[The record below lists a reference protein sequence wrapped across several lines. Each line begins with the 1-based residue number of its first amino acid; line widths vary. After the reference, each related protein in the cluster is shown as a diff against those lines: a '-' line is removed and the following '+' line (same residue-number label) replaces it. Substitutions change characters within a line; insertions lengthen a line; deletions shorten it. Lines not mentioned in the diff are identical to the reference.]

1 MSARPFDASAADE
14 RELQIEKTVRPSL
27 ADWIGQPEV
36 LRQLKLFM
44 QAAKERGEPL
54 GHSLCHGPAGT
65 GKTSLAIAIADEQ
78 GSKCY
83 VTSGPMLKRPGDIMG
98 VLTQLTTGDVLFI
111 DEIHSA
117 SAGGVLEILYPVMQE
132 LAADFQVEMASGAS
146 MPVRIKVKPFTLIG
160 ATTMAGRLTQPF
172 YDRFEH
178 VWRLNLYSDFEL
190 AAIIE
195 QTAKKMR
202 LKLGAGSALLLASR
216 GRGTPRIALRLMRRA
231 RDLAQVH
238 RRPIDQAAVQETLDM
253 LSIDEMGLDELD
265 RRYLRVLA
273 GPHRGGPAGVE
284 AMAATMGDSA
294 QTLVDVVEPWLLHKE
309 LIVRTRLG
317 RQLTDTG
324 KEYLR

>member
-14 RELQIEKTVRPSL
+14 HELQIEKSVRPSL
-27 ADWIGQPEV
+27 DDWIGQPEV
-36 LRQLKLFM
+36 LRQLRMFM

-54 GHSLCHGPAGT
+54 GHVLCHGPAGT
-65 GKTSLAIAIADEQ
+65 GKTSLARAIADDM
-78 GSKCY
+78 GTKCY

-98 VLTQLTTGDVLFI
+98 VLTQLATGDVLFV
-111 DEIHSA
+111 DECHATSTTCME
-117 SAGGVLEILYPVMQE
+117 LLYPVMQE
-132 LAADFQVEMASGAS
+132 LCADFQVEMASGAS

-190 AAIIE
+190 SQIIE
-195 QTAKKMR
+195 QTSKKMR

-253 LSIDEMGLDELD
+253 LGIDELGLDELD

-317 RQLTDTG
+317 RQLTDAG
-324 KEYLR
+324 KSA